1 MYRVWYRHYTMSSA
15 VMERVT
21 ESELEDLII
30 ALEEAQCD
38 VINYYEEDL

>member
-15 VMERVT
+15 VMEHVR